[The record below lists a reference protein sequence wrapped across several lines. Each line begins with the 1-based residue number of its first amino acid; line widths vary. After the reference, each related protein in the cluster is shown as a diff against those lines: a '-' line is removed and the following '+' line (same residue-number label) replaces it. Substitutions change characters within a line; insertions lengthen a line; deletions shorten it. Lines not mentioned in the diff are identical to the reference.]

1 MSARTILLG
10 VALLAS
16 PLRAAATTPAP
27 NVVTDWSAI
36 VQQSIHN
43 ATAPRSAGT
52 SEILHATV
60 MLAVYDAV
68 IAIEGGYRPY
78 VMTTTPVPYADVRAA
93 AATAA
98 YRTARSRVAA
108 SQVAFLDQQ
117 YTLYMAAIPDA
128 VAMPSSVPSS
138 LQSFSMNSFVLGFE
152 YRL

>member
-108 SQVAFLDQQ
+108 
-117 YTLYMAAIPDA
+117 
-128 VAMPSSVPSS
+128 
-138 LQSFSMNSFVLGFE
+138 
-152 YRL
+152 